1 MKPTLVPLPFL
12 PGESFSMLHVRTP
25 GGSTL
30 LNYHTG
36 WQITN
41 VLVGQGTRIVGDNV
55 APYHAG
61 DLVLL
66 GPYLPHMWRDEL
78 SVSIDSVLV
87 TFSKE
92 SLGDSF
98 LRMPELRLIDDLCR
112 DCRRGIRFMGESA
125 YVLSALISGM
135 QHQTGPARLRSF
147 LEMLQIMAETSE
159 REYLASPDY
168 AFNSSADDEDRLT
181 RVFQY
186 ISENIH
192 REIGRAEVA
201 QLVHLSEGAFSRF
214 FSLRMGRSLPVY
226 INEVRIG
233 RACRLLMETNKGITE
248 IALTCG
254 YNSLSH
260 FNRQFSL
267 LKNTTPSAYRI
278 DMRRPRAV
286 G

>member
-1 MKPTLVPLPFL
+1 M
-12 PGESFSMLHVRTP
+12 S
-25 GGSTL
+25 
-30 LNYHTG
+30 
-36 WQITN
+36 
-41 VLVGQGTRIVGDNV
+41 
-55 APYHAG
+55 
-61 DLVLL
+61 
-66 GPYLPHMWRDEL
+66 
-78 SVSIDSVLV
+78 
-87 TFSKE
+87 
-92 SLGDSF
+92 
-98 LRMPELRLIDDLCR
+98 
-112 DCRRGIRFMGESA
+112 
-125 YVLSALISGM
+125 
-135 QHQTGPARLRSF
+135 
-147 LEMLQIMAETSE
+147 
-159 REYLASPDY
+159 
-168 AFNSSADDEDRLT
+168 

-201 QLVHLSEGAFSRF
+201 RLVHLSEGAFSRF

-267 LKNTTPSAYRI
+267 LKNTTPSAYRM

-286 G
+286 S